1 MCYCIFP
8 HIWLY
13 FHLSQEPVLRAPRLP
28 VSCHDFIIVD
38 VEVDVYDGVV
48 MDVDVEVD
56 DFDVDEDEDDDDLPV
71 SWHNVII
78 VIRMEMAWSC
88 RC

>member
-8 HIWLY
+8 HLWLY
-13 FHLSQEPVLRAPRLP
+13 FHLSQEPVLRPPRLP

-38 VEVDVYDGVV
+38 VEVDVVVYDGVV
-48 MDVDVEVD
+48 VDVDVEVD

-71 SWHNVII
+71 SWQNVIL
-78 VIRMEMAWSC
+78 
-88 RC
+88 